1 MSPLRVISGR
11 TKDSE
16 ALGVLLAKAAAL
28 TGGKAHHCGGHAK
41 VWTELP
47 GNYEKE

>member
-1 MSPLRVISGR
+1 MSPLHATSARAE
-11 TKDSE
+11 DSE
-16 ALGVLLAKAAAL
+16 ALGVLLAEAAAL
-28 TGGKAHHCGGHAK
+28 TGGQAHHCGGHAE